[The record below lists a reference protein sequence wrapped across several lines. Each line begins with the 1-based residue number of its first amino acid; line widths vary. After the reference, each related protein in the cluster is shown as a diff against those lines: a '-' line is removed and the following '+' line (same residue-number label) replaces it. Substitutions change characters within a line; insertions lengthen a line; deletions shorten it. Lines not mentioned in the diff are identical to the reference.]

1 MGLVKMGGLFDSV
14 LKHFPPL
21 MTINK
26 DQFPKHLE
34 SLGFSANRTGGHMA
48 RSMMLDEM
56 SQLQSGLPI
65 TASKAEFQ
73 AAIETDNFLGKPTL
87 SSRQKSFRHL
97 LELYGLDNE
106 QALFRVLRKVGELD
120 PSSFPLMAAVCVF
133 CRDAQ
138 LRSSFELI
146 LQKNPGDIIPRTEME
161 QHLETCF
168 PDRFSEAMKK
178 SLAQNVN
185 TSWTAC
191 GHLVGRTKK
200 IRALPQPG
208 VGAVCYAMFAGWLS
222 GLRGEFLIDSIFTK
236 LVAADPGS
244 VLAHLRSGSAMGLLR
259 FRSGGGVTEID
270 FSQLLT
276 PNELSLIHGA
286 Y

>member
-1 MGLVKMGGLFDSV
+1 MQVGIASKS
-14 LKHFPPL
+14 LKPF
-21 MTINK
+21 
-26 DQFPKHLE
+26 
-34 SLGFSANRTGGHMA
+34 GFSANRTGGHMA

-56 SQLQSGLPI
+56 AQLQAAFPI
-65 TASKAEFQ
+65 TANRSDFQ
-73 AAIETDNFLGKPTL
+73 TAIERDNLLGKPTL
-87 SSRQKSFRHL
+87 SSRQKSYRHL
-97 LELYGLDNE
+97 VELYGLDQE
-106 QALFRVLRKVGELD
+106 QALFRVLRHIGALD
-120 PSSFPLMAAVCVF
+120 SSSFPLMAAVCVF

-146 LQKNPGDIIPRTEME
+146 IQKNPGDVIPRTEME
-161 QHLETCF
+161 QHLESSF

-191 GHLVGRTKK
+191 GHLEGRNKK
-200 IRALPQPG
+200 IRALPHAG
-208 VGAVCYAMFAGWLS
+208 TGAVCYAMFAGWLS
-222 GLRGEFLIDSIFTK
+222 GLRGDYLIDSIFTK

-244 VLAHLRSGSAMGLLR
+244 VLTHLRSGSAMGLLR
-259 FRSGGGVTEID
+259 LRSGGGVTEID

-286 Y
+286 H

>member
-1 MGLVKMGGLFDSV
+1 
-14 LKHFPPL
+14 
-21 MTINK
+21 
-26 DQFPKHLE
+26 
-34 SLGFSANRTGGHMA
+34 
-48 RSMMLDEM
+48 
-56 SQLQSGLPI
+56 
-65 TASKAEFQ
+65 
-73 AAIETDNFLGKPTL
+73 
-87 SSRQKSFRHL
+87 
-97 LELYGLDNE
+97 LELYGLNND
-106 QALFRVLRKVGELD
+106 QALFRVLRKVGVLD

-146 LQKNPGDIIPRTEME
+146 IQKNPGDVIPRTEME
-161 QHLETCF
+161 QHLEACF
-168 PDRFSEAMKK
+168 PGRFSEAMKK

-200 IRALPQPG
+200 IRALPQSG

-236 LVAADPGS
+236 LVAADPGT

-276 PNELSLIHGA
+276 DTELSLIHGA
-286 Y
+286 H